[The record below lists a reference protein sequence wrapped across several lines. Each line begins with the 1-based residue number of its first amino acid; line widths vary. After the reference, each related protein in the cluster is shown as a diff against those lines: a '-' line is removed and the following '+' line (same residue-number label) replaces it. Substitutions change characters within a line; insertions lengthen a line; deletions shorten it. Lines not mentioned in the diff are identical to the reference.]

1 MLNQLNKHNSFSFKL
16 TPLLLIGFSTLC
28 LAENHPLNIQDLSKI
43 ETLQKRV
50 TELTFDTSVS
60 NPYVL
65 NKAKAWL
72 DFALIEYHDRDH
84 TGIVQDATTEADRLL
99 SLTHS
104 PASNADKTPHPA
116 ASERVRLDL
125 WEKASVMK
133 QHPEHAC
140 ADKQLAELEVQL
152 VWTGHEKWESGWS
165 HAAPYAK
172 IAENL
177 AYEAQVSLDK
187 CTAEHA
193 AKTAL
198 VADNAAASE
207 TKVITIEKRTLTTDT
222 MFTFN
227 RYGVEHLVLGGKQ
240 KLNQLVTELNGWKS
254 IEKISLKGYTDRI
267 GSDTYNLTLGQ
278 KRADKIK
285 QYLSEHG
292 ISNQLIE
299 ATGLGEAEPIVACKA
314 QQTNHALIECL
325 QPNRRVEFVIE
336 GAR

>member
-1 MLNQLNKHNSFSFKL
+1 MINQLSKL
-16 TPLLLIGFSTLC
+16 TTLFLLSFCTLC
-28 LAENHPLNIQDLSKI
+28 LADNRSLNVQDLTKI
-43 ETLQKRV
+43 EALQKRV
-50 TELTFDTSVS
+50 SQLEFDPNVT
-60 NPYVL
+60 NQYAL
-65 NKAKAWL
+65 YKAKAWL

-84 TGIVQDATTEADRLL
+84 TGIVQAATAEADRLL

-104 PASNADKTPHPA
+104 PASNADETPHLA

-125 WEKASVMK
+125 WEKASVMR

-177 AYEAQVSLDK
+177 AYEAQASLDK
-187 CTAEHA
+187 CTAQHA
-193 AKTAL
+193 AKPVMKAEN
-198 VADNAAASE
+198 VAATE
-207 TKVITIEKRTLTTDT
+207 TKVITIEKRTLATDT

-240 KLNQLVTELNGWKS
+240 KLNQLVIELNGWKS

-299 ATGLGEAEPIVACKA
+299 ATGLGEAEPIVACKT